1 MLYRKVPK
9 GTNWFYTLGSA
20 TLFAFIVQAV
30 TGVFLAMF
38 YTPSTTQ
45 AYASIAHI
53 NNEVPLGALVHG
65 MHKWG
70 SSVMV
75 ILIFLHMGRTFFFGA
90 YKYPRELNWV
100 IGVVLL
106 ILTMTMAFTGYLLP
120 FDQRSFWASVVG
132 ININGTGPIVGPYL
146 SDFLRAG
153 PELGATTLSR
163 FYAIH
168 MLLLPGAIIALIG
181 AHLYLVVKLGTTA
194 PPWVRAEKPK
204 VAAPVSAARRRRR
217 EQRPRQRSRAHPMK
231 PQDKQAY
238 LEEYELLKKKGK
250 PFFPYAVLKDSA
262 MALIVVAVII
272 AMSLIL
278 GAEQGPKADPTSTTY
293 VPRPEWYFFFLFEVL
308 RVIKPPELVP
318 IATIGIPTICMVLL
332 LLLPFYDRGPER
344 RPERRPIA
352 TTAGVPDD
360 RRDGLPHLP
369 RRDRR
374 LADRD
379 RDGGGAAVRGRQ
391 GGRRRRRLPR
401 LPQDRRERQP
411 RSGAG
416 PDPHRRAGAA
426 GGDHALGRNRA
437 GHHALLPRPA
447 AEKAQRAGRLPLLA
461 RLSAQA
467 AHLGAAWSRSVAPLR
482 SHPLTCA
489 RHAGRVP

>member
-1 MLYRKVPK
+1 MPKLRVPKIPDSIVPAPLRKPAKPGEGAAAKGQAPADLKTSPPERPSDVQRIGERAKDAPADVLAWVDQRTAASGFLTGMLYRKVPK

-20 TLFAFIVQAV
+20 TLFAFIVQAT

-45 AYASIAHI
+45 AYASISHI
-53 NNEVPLGALVHG
+53 NNDVFLGQFVHG

-75 ILIFLHMGRTFFFGA
+75 ILIFLHMGRVFFFGA

-204 VAAPVSAARRRRR
+204 
-217 EQRPRQRSRAHPMK
+217 
-231 PQDKQAY
+231 
-238 LEEYELLKKKGK
+238 
-250 PFFPYAVLKDSA
+250 
-262 MALIVVAVII
+262 
-272 AMSLIL
+272 
-278 GAEQGPKADPTSTTY
+278 
-293 VPRPEWYFFFLFEVL
+293 
-308 RVIKPPELVP
+308 
-318 IATIGIPTICMVLL
+318 IATPVAQL
-332 LLLPFYDRGPER
+332 D
-344 RPERRPIA
+344 
-352 TTAGVPDD
+352 AGVE
-360 RRDGLPHLP
+360 GNGASP
-369 RRDRR
+369 RR
-374 LADRD
+374 
-379 RDGGGAAVRGRQ
+379 
-391 GGRRRRRLPR
+391 
-401 LPQDRRERQP
+401 
-411 RSGAG
+411 
-416 PDPHRRAGAA
+416 
-426 GGDHALGRNRA
+426 
-437 GHHALLPRPA
+437 
-447 AEKAQRAGRLPLLA
+447 
-461 RLSAQA
+461 
-467 AHLGAAWSRSVAPLR
+467 
-482 SHPLTCA
+482 
-489 RHAGRVP
+489 

>member
-1 MLYRKVPK
+1 MPSFPKPKIPDAIVPPPLRKPGKPGTGGAPKGQAPSDLKTAPPERQSHGDKLLERGNEAPIDALGWVDQRLAASGFLTGMLYRKVPK

-20 TLFAFIVQAV
+20 TLIAFVSQAI

-53 NNEVPLGALVHG
+53 NNDVFLGQLVHG

-194 PPWVRAEKPK
+194 PPWLKADKPK
-204 VAAPVSAARRRRR
+204 VAQPAA
-217 EQRPRQRSRAHPMK
+217 QLDA
-231 PQDKQAY
+231 
-238 LEEYELLKKKGK
+238 GGN
-250 PFFPYAVLKDSA
+250 
-262 MALIVVAVII
+262 
-272 AMSLIL
+272 
-278 GAEQGPKADPTSTTY
+278 GAAPTS
-293 VPRPEWYFFFLFEVL
+293 
-308 RVIKPPELVP
+308 
-318 IATIGIPTICMVLL
+318 
-332 LLLPFYDRGPER
+332 
-344 RPERRPIA
+344 
-352 TTAGVPDD
+352 
-360 RRDGLPHLP
+360 
-369 RRDRR
+369 
-374 LADRD
+374 
-379 RDGGGAAVRGRQ
+379 
-391 GGRRRRRLPR
+391 
-401 LPQDRRERQP
+401 
-411 RSGAG
+411 
-416 PDPHRRAGAA
+416 
-426 GGDHALGRNRA
+426 
-437 GHHALLPRPA
+437 
-447 AEKAQRAGRLPLLA
+447 
-461 RLSAQA
+461 
-467 AHLGAAWSRSVAPLR
+467 
-482 SHPLTCA
+482 
-489 RHAGRVP
+489 